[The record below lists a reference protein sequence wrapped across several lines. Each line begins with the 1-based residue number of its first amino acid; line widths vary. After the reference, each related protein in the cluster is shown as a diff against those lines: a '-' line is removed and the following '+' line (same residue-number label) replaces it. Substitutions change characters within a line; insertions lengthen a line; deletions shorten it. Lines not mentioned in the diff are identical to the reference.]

1 MILIPK
7 QKSVHPGVRQAGC
20 KDDGITMARI
30 MESRPMGRGTR
41 LSTSSSRTEQLLWDG
56 KCFLSGANS
65 ELTKSAK
72 NIDERKKKM

>member
-1 MILIPK
+1 MVLIPK

-20 KDDGITMARI
+20 KDDGVTMARI

-41 LSTSSSRTEQLLWDG
+41 LSTSSSRTAQLLWDG

-72 NIDERKKKM
+72 NIDERGKM